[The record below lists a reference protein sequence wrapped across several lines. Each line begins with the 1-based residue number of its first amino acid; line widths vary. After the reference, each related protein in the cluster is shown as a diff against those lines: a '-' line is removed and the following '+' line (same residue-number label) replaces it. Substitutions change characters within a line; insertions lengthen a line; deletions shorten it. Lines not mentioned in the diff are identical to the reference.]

1 MGWLRFVFMGIEK
14 LSPESTIVARE
25 RGRYLDVWIE
35 RVPRVSMPWEKPR
48 FWYVVGCVD
57 RWFPP
62 EYKRYKTL
70 RGAER
75 HMRYLLNRCDF

>member
-1 MGWLRFVFMGIEK
+1 MDIEK
-14 LSPESTIVARE
+14 LTPESVIVARE

-35 RVPRVSMPWEKPR
+35 RVPMVCMPWEKPR

-62 EYKRYKTL
+62 EYKHYKTL

-75 HMRYLLNRCDF
+75 HMRYLLNHFDF